1 VWSEEGSHV
10 DRVDLHVPVSALC
23 SPIVRNTLVPPFG
36 GPQLRLAASSP
47 AWKDALAEA
56 DDGID
61 NYRGGIDVGRH
72 CQPQHLGH
80 PDIE

>member
-1 VWSEEGSHV
+1 LQHVVSVFAHREKYIGS
-10 DRVDLHVPVSALC
+10 
-23 SPIVRNTLVPPFG
+23 PFG